1 MNAMSPLACIDEFKR
16 IFVALVLSLGCA
28 IFTVAQT
35 QAQAQTQTQA
45 ANLKIVTLSPH
56 LAELVSELGLRE
68 QIVAVSSHTN
78 FPEVLKNRPVI
89 ADAISINLE
98 KLKSIQPDY
107 ILIWRSGTPENHK
120 TSIQKLFAKTTTQI
134 IESDANTLDQIAS
147 ELEMLGQKLNRTS
160 MANTR
165 AKELREQIQQIK
177 TENQNKKVL
186 KVFYQAWSNPL
197 ITIHRKHLIGDM
209 VKTCGGSLIFDDQK
223 MLTGIVSK
231 EQVLAHNPD
240 VILTAIDGE
249 KNPADWSPWRRFPKL
264 SATQLEGFLA
274 IEGDLLTRPSP
285 RALIATRKLCAFFD
299 VIRDKKK
306 TIAG

>member
-1 MNAMSPLACIDEFKR
+1 MNPLACIEEFKR
-16 IFVALVLSLGCA
+16 IFVALVLSLGYA
-28 IFTVAQT
+28 TLAV
-35 QAQAQTQTQA
+35 AQAQTQTQAQA

-56 LAELVSELGLRE
+56 LAELVSEIGLHE

-78 FPEVLKNRPVI
+78 FPGVLKNRPVV
-89 ADAISINLE
+89 ADAISVNLE
-98 KLKSIQPDY
+98 KLKSLQPDY

-120 TSIQKLFAKTTTQI
+120 ASIQKLFAKTTTQI

-147 ELEMLGQKLNRTS
+147 ELEMLGTRLNRTS

-165 AKELREQIQQIK
+165 AMELREQIRQIK
-177 TENQNKKVL
+177 SENQTKKPL

-209 VKTCGGSLIFDDQK
+209 VNTCGGNLIFDDQK
-223 MLTGIVSK
+223 MLTAIVSK

-249 KNPADWSPWRRFPKL
+249 KNPADWSPWKRFQKL
-264 SATQLEGFLA
+264 NATQLEGFLA

-285 RALIATRKLCAFFD
+285 RALIATNKICAFFD
-299 VIRDKKK
+299 EIRGKKK